1 MRLDWE
7 QANALLRAAQ
17 QPILVTHTQ
26 PDGDA
31 FGSLLGLGN
40 ALIAAMSAPSRRS
53 SLQSNTIAKS
63 PVTPSRFE
71 RTRSAFGKKRKRSVM
86 PPSTARVGDLPCAIK

>member
-7 QANALLRAAQ
+7 LANRLLRDAQ

-40 ALIAAMSAPSRRS
+40 ALRAIG
-53 SLQSNTIAKS
+53 K
-63 PVTPSRFE
+63 TPILAVEGGMTDRF
-71 RTRSAFGKKRKRSVM
+71 RFLPNADSVRADLAGA
-86 PPSTARVGDLPCAIK
+86 TGDLAILLDCSDERRPGA